1 MRIYIHFKYVN
12 ELNTKLK
19 FKMNL
24 VKLNLNK
31 HNLEMVSEL
40 IYETDKNRTPAIKK
54 LKKLIIAGKNSY
66 GHEHVYIGED
76 NKGKIMGIL
85 VAFKGDEIKCFEET
99 KLTGMQ

>member
-24 VKLNLNK
+24 VKLNLNI

-40 IYETDKNRTPAIKK
+40 IYETDKNLFGTFLDKNRTPAIKK
-54 LKKLIIAGKNSY
+54 LKKLILLVKIVMVMNKSIL
-66 GHEHVYIGED
+66 EKII
-76 NKGKIMGIL
+76 KGKLWEFLLPLREM
-85 VAFKGDEIKCFEET
+85 K
-99 KLTGMQ
+99 